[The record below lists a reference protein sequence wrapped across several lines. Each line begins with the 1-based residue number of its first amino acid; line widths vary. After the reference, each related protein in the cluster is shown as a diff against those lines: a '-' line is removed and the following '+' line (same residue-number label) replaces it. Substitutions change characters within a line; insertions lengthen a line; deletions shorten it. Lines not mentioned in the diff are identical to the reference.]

1 MTSHSTPSFDPFI
14 ARKRSSKSSCNG
26 CGRSRSSRSSTYT
39 ELIEAISMNTGLH
52 PSSFD
57 EVSPNPS
64 TSTKSFLPLNPTR
77 KPTFSTNSKSSP
89 LSTRTNDTTN
99 TNLNANASLEMYKRT
114 TRSWSKEMG
123 KESQELN
130 PCRTINLS
138 SPFSRRFPSMPL
150 HSRSSSRTFS
160 LFKHL
165 SFSLEYLVSSSS
177 FAVSPS
183 LSLLSYYIT
192 RRSSYLHLFPHHIH
206 SNFDILLLSLH
217 IPSVL
222 SFFLFL
228 SLPY

>member
-1 MTSHSTPSFDPFI
+1 
-14 ARKRSSKSSCNG
+14 
-26 CGRSRSSRSSTYT
+26 
-39 ELIEAISMNTGLH
+39 
-52 PSSFD
+52 
-57 EVSPNPS
+57 
-64 TSTKSFLPLNPTR
+64 
-77 KPTFSTNSKSSP
+77 
-89 LSTRTNDTTN
+89 
-99 TNLNANASLEMYKRT
+99 MYKRT

-206 SNFDILLLSLH
+206 ANFDILLLSLQ
-217 IPSVL
+217 IPSSNPLL
-222 SFFLFL
+222 SHLCSFSLFNRERICHCL
-228 SLPY
+228 QNGVVVC